1 MIQPGTYPAAVTPL
15 DEKGRIDW
23 AGVAKLLAW
32 FESCGCTGA
41 VLAGTNGEGPSL
53 SATEKRE
60 LIEKAMPM
68 RGKLDLILGIATPSI
83 EEAKWLCRRAAEAG
97 AVGALVMPP
106 FYFREAAE
114 LGVREWFLEL
124 LNASPLPVIVY
135 NFPKR
140 AGMAI
145 SHSLMAELALHEQMA
160 GAKDS
165 SGERDNLF
173 GYRQAIRRE
182 DQRLFVG
189 DETLLFE
196 ALEAGWSGTI
206 SGASNVL
213 ALPISALVHDY
224 LGGLKESAEAKFSLI
239 LPLIEAI
246 RKSPQPASH
255 KAILQDWGVV
265 PTSRVRRPLLEADP
279 SATSE
284 LRKLIEAHTGLPL
297 GV

>member
-32 FESCGCTGA
+32 FESSGCTGA

-53 SATEKRE
+53 SATEKRDLME
-60 LIEKAMPM
+60 RAMPM
-68 RGKLDLILGIATPSI
+68 RGKLDLILGIATPSV
-83 EEAKWLCRRAAEAG
+83 EEAKWLCRRAADAG

-106 FYFREAAE
+106 FYFREASE
-114 LGVREWFLEL
+114 MGVRDWFLEL
-124 LNASPLPVIVY
+124 LDASPLPVIVY

-145 SHSLMAELALHEQMA
+145 SHGLMAELARHERMA

-165 SGERDNLF
+165 SGERENLA
-173 GYRQAIRRE
+173 GYHTAMTRE

-189 DETLLFE
+189 DETLLYE
-196 ALEAGWSGTI
+196 ALETGWSGTI

-213 ALPISALVHDY
+213 ALPISALVQDY
-224 LGGLKESAEAKFSLI
+224 LAGRKESAEAKFTLV

-246 RKSPQPASH
+246 RKSLQPASH
-255 KAILQDWGVV
+255 KAILNTWGVL
-265 PTSRVRRPLLEADP
+265 PTARVRRPLVEAD
-279 SATSE
+279 SARTDE
-284 LRKLIEAHTGLPL
+284 LRKLIEEHTGLPM

>member
-15 DEKGRIDW
+15 DERGRIDW

-32 FESCGCTGA
+32 FESSGCTGA

-83 EEAKWLCRRAAEAG
+83 EEAKWLCRRAADTG
-97 AVGALVMPP
+97 AVGVLVMPP
-106 FYFREAAE
+106 FYFKEAKE
-114 LGVREWFLEL
+114 EGLRQWFLEL
-124 LNASPLPVIVY
+124 LDASPLPVIVY

-140 AGMAI
+140 AGMPI
-145 SHSLMAELALHEQMA
+145 SHELMAELAGHEQMA

-165 SGERDNLF
+165 SGERDNLI
-173 GYRQAIRRE
+173 GYLKAIRR
-182 DQRLFVG
+182 DGQQLFVG

-213 ALPISALVHDY
+213 ALPISALVLDY
-224 LGGLKESAEAKFSLI
+224 LEGRKESAEAKFRLV

-255 KAILQDWGVV
+255 KAILQDWGVL
-265 PTSRVRRPLLEADP
+265 PTARVRRPLLEADLA
-279 SATSE
+279 ATSE
-284 LRKLIEAHTGLPL
+284 LKATIESLSGLPQ

>member
-32 FESCGCTGA
+32 FESSSCTGA

-60 LIEKAMPM
+60 LIEKAMPL

-83 EEAKWLCRRAAEAG
+83 EEAKWLCRRAADAG

-106 FYFREAAE
+106 FYFREAGE
-114 LGVREWFLEL
+114 EGIKDWFLEL
-124 LNASPLPVIVY
+124 LDSSPLPVIIY

-140 AGMAI
+140 AGMPI
-145 SHSLMAELALHEQMA
+145 SHGLMAELAGHEQMA

-165 SGERDNLF
+165 SGERENLS
-173 GYRQAIRRE
+173 GYRKAIIRE

-196 ALEAGWSGTI
+196 ALDAGWSGTI

-213 ALPISALVHDY
+213 ALPISALVQDY
-224 LGGLKESAEAKFSLI
+224 LDGNAESAEAKFRLV
-239 LPLIEAI
+239 LPLIGAI

-255 KAILQDWGVV
+255 KAILNDWGVL
-265 PTSRVRRPLLEADP
+265 PTARVRRPLLEADR
-279 SATSE
+279 ATTDE
-284 LRKLIEAHTGLPL
+284 LRKLIEGQTGLPL
-297 GV
+297 AC